1 MGLFGR
7 RSDRNAEPE
16 TAATEAAPSAPAEDA
31 APAHGPWDVSQ
42 VPGRGNRVDLG
53 AIWLPGVHGMQVRME
68 IDKKTQTVTGASVM
82 VDGSAIQIQAFA
94 APKTTGIW
102 DEIRGE
108 IMASLQTQE
117 AKVDD
122 LPGPFG
128 RELLAQVPAT
138 SKEGEK
144 VVRVLRFIGV
154 DGPRWFLRGVI
165 TGKAATDMQAARVVE
180 GIFSQVVVVRDDSPR
195 APREVLA
202 LTLPKAAPSTAETAS
217 PVALAP
223 DGTAREGAKA
233 PGAQAPGA
241 ADDPEG
247 TEPA

>member
-7 RSDRNAEPE
+7 RSDRTAEPE
-16 TAATEAAPSAPAEDA
+16 TGTTPAPTTPPAEEA
-31 APAHGPWDVSQ
+31 VPAHGPWDATQ
-42 VPGRGNRVDLG
+42 VAGRGNRVDLG

-68 IDKKTQTVTGASVM
+68 IDKKTQAVTGASVM

-102 DEIRGE
+102 DEIRAE
-108 IMASLQTQE
+108 IMASLQTQG

-138 SKEGEK
+138 TKEGEK

-165 TGKAATDMQAARVVE
+165 TGKSATDMQAARVVE
-180 GIFSQVVVVRDDSPR
+180 GIFSQVVVVRDDAPR

-202 LTLPKAAPSTAETAS
+202 LTLPKAPPKAAEPTSEPAAQS
-217 PVALAP
+217 PEGPVAP
-223 DGTAREGAKA
+223 E
-233 PGAQAPGA
+233 PPP
-241 ADDPEG
+241 ADDVPEG
-247 TEPA
+247 TENP